1 MHAFAMKRTILLS
14 ALLLVLLAMA
24 FWLWSAMTGNDH
36 RTDDAWVNADYT
48 LVAPKVS
55 GYIAHV
61 NVQDNQRVRAGDV
74 LATLDD
80 RDYRVALETA
90 RANLQVSDAK
100 RLSAQAQLDQQQSTI
115 AEARVH
121 AGRQSGIGAVCR
133 TERGA
138 LQPAVQERHHSR

>member
-80 RDYRVALETA
+80 RDYRVARVLERPRTFG
-90 RANLQVSDAK
+90 RA
-100 RLSAQAQLDQQQSTI
+100 LSSCAAPWPELAD
-115 AEARVH
+115 
-121 AGRQSGIGAVCR
+121 SGNGCLVW
-133 TERGA
+133 
-138 LQPAVQERHHSR
+138 